1 MRKSLLFCG
10 LCCYGAMLLAQ
21 AVPRFQMPLYFEDA
35 IGNRDTIV
43 VGYDAM
49 GSYDTLNPLFGEYAI
64 TAPFDSIFE
73 VRAAHAIDPPHT
85 LSKKI
90 ISHYEGG
97 VGDTCFASA
106 GVEIFI
112 QAKYLPIT
120 VRYDTALV
128 NSSYCHQ
135 NMILSPDWF
144 IFLVQYWWDA
154 REYYCMTHTDMVVDT
169 FTHPGTMHIGGDDW
183 LTRPFEVEGQ
193 GIKELPGYFWIIK
206 YFGICQNQVGTEA
219 PVTSVPTM
227 SLMPNP
233 VSDLLQVVWPEV
245 FSGRLEVFGSLGNRI
260 LLRQALHQ
268 SKTTEIDVSQLPG
281 GLYFLS
287 AFANNGQ
294 RSVRPFV
301 VLH

>member
-10 LCCYGAMLLAQ
+10 LCCYGALLLAQ
-21 AVPRFQMPLYFEDA
+21 SVPRFQMPLYFEDA
-35 IGNRDTIV
+35 VGNRDTII
-43 VGYDAM
+43 VGYDENA
-49 GSYDTLNPLFGEYAI
+49 SFDTLNPQFGESAI
-64 TAPFDSIFE
+64 DLPFDSIFE
-73 VRAAHAIDPPHT
+73 VRAVHNDDHNFVT
-85 LSKKI
+85 SKKI
-90 ISHYEGG
+90 IENFETGQ
-97 VGDTCFASA
+97 GDSCGASA
-106 GVEIFI
+106 AVKIFI

-144 IFLVQYWWDA
+144 IFLLQYWWDA

-169 FTHPGTMHIGGDDW
+169 FTHPGAANPGDFW
-183 LTRPFEVEGQ
+183 LTQPFEVQGQ
-193 GIKELPGYFWIIK
+193 GEKEIPGYFWVIP
-206 YFGICQNQVGTEA
+206 YFGICQNQVSTEA
-219 PVTSVPTM
+219 PVTTVPFMT
-227 SLMPNP
+227 LMPNP
-233 VSDLLQVVWPEV
+233 VSNLLQIVWPEV
-245 FSGRLEVFGSLGNRI
+245 FSGRLEVFGSAGNRI

-287 AFANNGQ
+287 AFSKSGQ
-294 RSVRPFV
+294 RSVQPFV